1 MNYKERIKELENELR
16 IKNEE
21 LNLIKQKVLKPKKI
35 NISMEYFNTKTKE
48 MNSIDVV
55 SNSVLNINN
64 EIKTNIDKISK
75 IGFVT
80 KINCRG
86 ITKDINC
93 SKNVSLQ
100 NFIDILPIIKW
111 EKSMRIMKNKN
122 EINFEIQGFVEEINK
137 KDNHETTIKFKTMNT
152 RNMVNININE
162 DLSELFINN
171 VSVNSKI
178 NIIGVLNIKTME
190 LEATDCDILEEV

>member
-64 EIKTNIDKISK
+64 EIKTNIDKIIK

-111 EKSMRIMKNKN
+111 EKSMRLMKNKN

-137 KDNHETTIKFKTMNT
+137 KDDHETTIKFKTMNT

-162 DLSELFINN
+162 NLSELFINN

-190 LEATDCDILEEV
+190 LEATGCDILEGV